1 MTSMSYVD
9 PSRSMVVGHS
19 TGGLGAVAATVKPPL
34 NLVAGISFAGNN
46 GSQYDIGKLDSVCDA
61 SDLIKAFATLGSGSR
76 IPMLWI
82 YAQNDHHMGPAL
94 AERYYQA
101 FSGAG
106 GQADFEMAP
115 PTPGDTDGHQ
125 LYSMPNKVAV
135 WTPYL
140 DKFLAAKHLAVISPP
155 LVLTLPNIPTPSGL
169 NISSQTGFSK
179 YLIAM
184 PHKAFA
190 MSSSHWGAAW
200 LYDSTDSAV
209 AQAMAS
215 CSKSGDACKVV
226 NIDDH
231 PQ

>member
-9 PSRSMVVGHS
+9 PSRSIVVGHS

-34 NLVAGISFAGNN
+34 NLVAGITFAGNN

-82 YAQNDHHMGPAL
+82 YAQNDHRMGPAL

-115 PTPGDTDGHQ
+115 PRRTPTATSSIRCLIKWRSGR
-125 LYSMPNKVAV
+125 LILMNS
-135 WTPYL
+135 
-140 DKFLAAKHLAVISPP
+140 
-155 LVLTLPNIPTPSGL
+155 LPRNTSL
-169 NISSQTGFSK
+169 LFHRRLS
-179 YLIAM
+179 
-184 PHKAFA
+184 
-190 MSSSHWGAAW
+190 
-200 LYDSTDSAV
+200 
-209 AQAMAS
+209 
-215 CSKSGDACKVV
+215 
-226 NIDDH
+226 
-231 PQ
+231 